1 MRACRREVLAHN
13 KHILFSGERS
23 KVNIMTISSV
33 LFGGGGGFYHAGVL
47 RFSFGCMSS
56 PAYLS
61 ELYEYL
67 YVGGK

>member
-1 MRACRREVLAHN
+1 
-13 KHILFSGERS
+13 
-23 KVNIMTISSV
+23 MTISSV
-33 LFGGGGGFYHAGVL
+33 FLCEFYHAGVR